1 MSAPCPNWAPTPRTG
16 TSLIR
21 SVYREQLDERRSWFD
36 GLVFLSHKAVLYSA
50 CLSLSSACLSLSS
63 FKRCAIISSFTAKTA
78 LLALMLWL
86 CLACARHSTRGLRAA
101 VLTCTC
107 LGVLIPSS
115 RWRSQARSERNPS
128 GCECVNDAISF
139 VKCETCRQHP
149 SQDRRDPTD
158 GNRIGPLTPSESV
171 HSSRS
176 SPEFHAPTVTAQ
188 EAQGSLPPSEEVA
201 TSLPSLSP
209 RNLQD
214 GHTSRMSDFPR
225 NSNPLPRMSTD
236 ALTPAPSVPPP

>member
-86 CLACARHSTRGLRAA
+86 CLACARQSTRGLRAGPRAHVYVFRCFDSELA
-101 VLTCTC
+101 VEK
-107 LGVLIPSS
+107 PSPE
-115 RWRSQARSERNPS
+115 REKSER
-128 GCECVNDAISF
+128 
-139 VKCETCRQHP
+139 
-149 SQDRRDPTD
+149 
-158 GNRIGPLTPSESV
+158 L
-171 HSSRS
+171 
-176 SPEFHAPTVTAQ
+176 
-188 EAQGSLPPSEEVA
+188 
-201 TSLPSLSP
+201 
-209 RNLQD
+209 
-214 GHTSRMSDFPR
+214 
-225 NSNPLPRMSTD
+225 
-236 ALTPAPSVPPP
+236 